1 MANAVA
7 GNLVVAK
14 SLPPLVEYHTVAIVS
29 NVITPSTRLPKSA
42 SRPYTFHTVC
52 AIIAPMIIY
61 PAIDLRGG
69 RCVRLRQGRADNETV
84 YSDDPVQ
91 MAQHWVSQGALWLH
105 MVDLDAAMGRP
116 SANQAAIAAIAPSA
130 GVPVQF
136 GGGLRSMETIEAAFA
151 LGVRRVV
158 IGTAAIRNPDL
169 VRRAVARYGADAV
182 AVGIDSRAGM
192 VAVHGWQE
200 TTETAALS
208 LALQMKTL
216 GLEHIICTDV
226 SRDGMLEG
234 PNLDALR
241 QMAEKSGMSVI
252 ASGGVSSLADVR
264 ALAAIPGIDGAII
277 GQALYTGAFTLAEA
291 LAAS

>member
-1 MANAVA
+1 
-7 GNLVVAK
+7 
-14 SLPPLVEYHTVAIVS
+14 
-29 NVITPSTRLPKSA
+29 
-42 SRPYTFHTVC
+42 
-52 AIIAPMIIY
+52 MIIY

-69 RCVRLRQGRADNETV
+69 RCVRLRQGRADDETV
-84 YSDDPVQ
+84 YSDDPAL
-91 MAQHWVSQGALWLH
+91 MARYWVSQGASWLH

-116 SANQAAIAAIAPSA
+116 SANQTAVADITRSD

-136 GGGLRSMETIEAAFA
+136 GGGIRSLEAIEAAFA

-169 VRRAVARYGADAV
+169 VRQAVARYGADAV

-200 TTETAALS
+200 TTETTSLA
-208 LALQMKTL
+208 LALQMRTM
-216 GLEHIICTDV
+216 GVTRIICTDV

-241 QMAEKSGMSVI
+241 QMAEKSGMIVI
-252 ASGGVSSLADVR
+252 ASGGVSSLADIR
-264 ALAAIPGIDGAII
+264 ALAAIPGIEGAIV
-277 GQALYTGAFTLAEA
+277 GQALYTGAFTLPDA
-291 LAAS
+291 LAVARNEATD